1 MGPPWDWRAILV
13 RNAEPGDVVLKSPNA
28 HHLFSYMGDQ
38 CPPRYPIRRGTCMDK
53 LGERLREERQRLRY
67 TQAAFAAVGVSWQI
81 RSINMRRVYEARAR

>member
-1 MGPPWDWRAILV
+1 
-13 RNAEPGDVVLKSPNA
+13 
-28 HHLFSYMGDQ
+28 
-38 CPPRYPIRRGTCMDK
+38 MDK